1 MTQRRQQRQQSLSV
15 NQFVERS
22 GLKFY
27 FYSVITGEQLEFDAI
42 DLDVKNMYD
51 PTWTT
56 QKVFGRQD
64 PILTF
69 SNVSRKMQISFAV
82 RGEGEEVDYLDATY
96 KDYDANFHKLNQLI
110 TFLYPGYARNRN
122 AISISASPF
131 LKIKYGNLVCD
142 ARSQSVGQADAATAG
157 LLCGLE
163 SFDHSYDLS
172 GREIPVSN
180 FQHHRSPGYI
190 TPTGFTLSFTAVILH
205 QHDLGFVN
213 GSGGL
218 VPNADVAAA
227 GASAL
232 APAAAFQMPMP
243 YSVRSGGPPQNQRST
258 IRRQGGPEPAVEEN
272 TPGAPPSETPAR
284 SSAGATAAIIDETGG
299 ATPPPISAAQQTE
312 TSVLPASPSITP
324 DTIQQLGNATTDSE
338 RRDAL
343 DNIERERRTELRGE
357 GLTRRQARRQAGR
370 EQQELADLIPGIEQ
384 EVRSGFRET
393 DLSGQSFQQE
403 LQSEISE
410 RLAERTQEEQQQ
422 RQRSQE
428 SALLD
433 DPSNT
438 AVGTREDL
446 LLAARRGADIPDNAT
461 RRERRQAEREIRN
474 ALASDIAQGNV
485 VVVESDAERELAVE
499 HAAATREIRNREQ
512 THAGILE
519 ARTIIE
525 SGSDGDRGAAID
537 RLNAMIEEVEDI
549 GELTT
554 IETSSGQSVVLGEG
568 GEAFRSGLE
577 IERDRLQYQINVEQF
592 EQFDES
598 ATRDD
603 LRTQIESEHAAS
615 SVARRGTE
623 AALDMSIRRL
633 QLHVHDAPTGT
644 PLQAATTIAQVM
656 SPGEDISAEEFDVAM
671 GILANDDPETSLQ
684 TQLNTWESGN
694 SDQDVSRADV
704 GRAIVEIQAELP
716 HQERAAEQYARE
728 AALRQAQVDDL
739 QTLLNSY
746 PDADLDADLDAE
758 IERRLA
764 AALADARPIE
774 PDTSVTTYFEEGR
787 VLGQTLEE
795 ASQQLREYTGQET
808 LHDDQEAQLRD
819 LFEEQQA
826 LLQAANPEPIL
837 NTDQFGNLTQ
847 IVDHDFF
854 PEQERKP
861 VPQDDFKTNLPFQRY
876 ENIESFVQQL
886 DEGTFDSEGYTNL
899 TDTQF
904 ILGDEGHERQP
915 TTFLSEM
922 KKVTLDIQDR
932 ASLRSGGMTLE
943 EVVGMLIAQ
952 APELRRL
959 DKVTENMA
967 NEIAS
972 ILARTF
978 FKDSAY
984 VSSFSFSENSLQKAI
999 FNVIRTS

>member
-1 MTQRRQQRQQSLSV
+1 MTQSLSV
-15 NQFVERS
+15 NQFVDRS

-82 RGEGEEVDYLDATY
+82 RGEGEDVEYLGGSY

-172 GREIPVSN
+172 GVEIPVSN
-180 FQHHRSPGYI
+180 FQHHGSPGYI

-218 VPNADVAAA
+218 LPDADIA
-227 GASAL
+227 GADASAL

-258 IRRQGGPEPAVEEN
+258 IRRQGGTEPAVEEN
-272 TPGAPPSETPAR
+272 TPSAASSETPDPPSADTPEVILDE
-284 SSAGATAAIIDETGG
+284 AGATA
-299 ATPPPISAAQQTE
+299 PPPTSAAQQTE

-370 EQQELADLIPGIEQ
+370 EQQELAELIPDIEQ
-384 EVRSGFRET
+384 EVRSNLRGT

-438 AVGTREDL
+438 TVGTREDL
-446 LLAARRGADIPDNAT
+446 LLAARSGADIPDNAT
-461 RRERRQAEREIRN
+461 RRERRQAEREIRSE
-474 ALASDIAQGNV
+474 LAEAIAQGNV
-485 VVVESDAERELAVE
+485 VVVESQAERELAVE

-525 SGSDGDRGAAID
+525 SGSDGNREAAID
-537 RLNAMIEEVEDI
+537 RLDTMIEEVEGI

-568 GEAFRSGLE
+568 GEAFRAGLE

-592 EQFDES
+592 DEQ
-598 ATRDD
+598 AV
-603 LRTQIESEHAAS
+603 L
-615 SVARRGTE
+615 TE
-623 AALDMSIRRL
+623 
-633 QLHVHDAPTGT
+633 
-644 PLQAATTIAQVM
+644 
-656 SPGEDISAEEFDVAM
+656 
-671 GILANDDPETSLQ
+671 LQ
-684 TQLNTWESGN
+684 TQLAGDIDAERAEAYRNITTLQEELHSQQDLHARLPDDPLEETARHVLTDPAQEFTATEIDLATQVLAGDAPGFRYFPYDNIPDAESF
-694 SDQDVSRADV
+694 DVWMAI
-704 GRAIVEIQAELP
+704 RAIEGEMPEVEARHAGRRSNAETQITQLESTIAEEQAIIDRTSGEG
-716 HQERAAEQYARE
+716 
-728 AALRQAQVDDL
+728 
-739 QTLLNSY
+739 LN
-746 PDADLDADLDAE
+746 AE
-758 IERRLA
+758 IERRLP

-795 ASQQLREYTGQET
+795 ARQQLREYTGQQT
-808 LHDDQEAQLRD
+808 LHAGQETQL
-819 LFEEQQA
+819 LEKFEEQQA

-952 APELRRL
+952 APELRRI